1 MPCFFRMGKTEKV
14 KKHKQSRDNPTGLT
28 IENENLE
35 LAEDVGAMALKPN
48 LVLSADT
55 VKSLSKQ
62 LQSSSA
68 EDRDCVC

>member
-1 MPCFFRMGKTEKV
+1 MGKSAKT
-14 KKHKQSRDNPTGLT
+14 KKHKQLRDNPTGLGT
-28 IENENLE
+28 EDDNLE
-35 LAEDVGAMALKPN
+35 LTEDVGAMALKPG

-68 EDRDCVC
+68 EDRDCVS